1 MDCVGDVSIPKE
13 VENRLSVKTSSV
25 SKIKGYS
32 GFIAPKQWEAKLL
45 DLAKHIESS
54 TGYVLVEKPKELG
67 VPKMLDTYPKGK
79 KAI

>member
-1 MDCVGDVSIPKE
+1 

>member
-1 MDCVGDVSIPKE
+1 
-13 VENRLSVKTSSV
+13 LSNKTASV

-32 GFIAPKQWEAKLL
+32 GFIAPKHWESKLL
-45 DLAKHIESS
+45 DLARHIESS